1 MYAHITINELLR
13 PCWVKV
19 LCNWP
24 QPVKTK
30 RFEIAE
36 HRFPEWEHEV
46 MTALLNLRLEVLIN
60 VRHRLPATAVN

>member
-1 MYAHITINELLR
+1 M
-13 PCWVKV
+13 KV

-24 QPVKTK
+24 QPIKTK